1 MPSKNYVDQVQAAI
15 FQERTVPRDTRL
27 AGWAAL
33 VETFHVQ
40 VPVRHPTA
48 VSEQH
53 IKGSRRAE
61 GEWTVLD
68 KRYWPGE
75 SVVDQLDYALRN
87 EDLDL
92 LVLKRLFEAIPQET
106 VTSFVTSAPNGT
118 ANRRAWFLYEFL
130 TGNALDLPD
139 AAGPSFTD
147 LLDTSRYFTS
157 APRPSRRHKVRD
169 NLLGTP
175 AFCPIIRRTKTLEEF
190 GGRSLGSK
198 ANEVIGQTGAS
209 IVSRAASFLLLAD
222 SRASFEIEGEKPPR
236 NRLERWGRAV
246 LQAGKNPLT
255 LDEIVRLH
263 TVLIEDTRFTQPGLR
278 QDGVFLGERDHDG
291 DPLPEFI
298 GARPQDLESLVQGM
312 IAANER
318 MREGTL
324 DSVLQAAAIAFG
336 FVYIHPLQDGN
347 GRLHRCLIHHV
358 LAERKFTPPGM
369 VFPVS
374 PVMLDRIEA
383 YRDTLRAHSGPLMN
397 SIEWRPTPE
406 RNVEVLND
414 TADLYRYFDCTEA
427 AEFLYG
433 CVAHAIDEDLPHE
446 IDFLRRNDEAKR
458 RIMNLVEMPDRMTEN
473 LVRLIRVNDGKL
485 GRKRREGEF
494 EKLTDG
500 EVVSIEA
507 IVREA
512 FEDFEDYPSEARL

>member
-1 MPSKNYVDQVQAAI
+1 MASKNHPDQDQASI

-33 VETFHVQ
+33 VETFHIQ
-40 VPVRHPTA
+40 VPVRAPTA
-48 VSEQH
+48 VSKQH
-53 IKGSRRAE
+53 IKGSRRVE

-75 SVVDQLDYALRN
+75 SVADQLDFALRN
-87 EDLDL
+87 EYLDL
-92 LVLKRLFEAIPQET
+92 LVLKRLFQAIPQET
-106 VTSFVTSAPNGT
+106 VTAFVTSAPNGT
-118 ANRRAWFLYEFL
+118 SNRRAWFLYEFL
-130 TGNALDLPD
+130 TGKALDLPD

-147 LLDTSRYFTS
+147 LLDASRYFTS
-157 APRPSRRHKVRD
+157 TARPSRRHKVRD

-175 AFCPIIRRTKTLEEF
+175 AFVRSFAERR
-190 GGRSLGSK
+190 RSKSSARVLSEAK
-198 ANEVIGQTGAS
+198 ANKVIGQAGAS

-255 LDEIVRLH
+255 LDEIVRLQ

-278 QDGVFLGERDHDG
+278 RDGVFLGERDHDG

-318 MREGTL
+318 MLEGTL
-324 DSVLQAAAIAFG
+324 DSVLQAAATAFG
-336 FVYIHPLQDGN
+336 FFYIHPLQDGN

-358 LAERKFTPPGM
+358 LAERKFTALGV

-374 PVMLDRIEA
+374 PVMLYRIEA
-383 YRDTLRAHSGPLMN
+383 YRDTLRAHSSPLMN
-397 SIEWRPTPE
+397 YIEWRPTPE

-458 RIMNLVEMPDRMTEN
+458 RIMNLVEMPDCMTEN
-473 LVRLIRVNDGKL
+473 LVRLIRVSEGKL

-494 EKLTDG
+494 DRFTDD
-500 EVVSIEA
+500 EVISVEA
-507 IVREA
+507 IVRKA
-512 FEDFEDYPSEARL
+512 FEDFVG

>member
-1 MPSKNYVDQVQAAI
+1 
-15 FQERTVPRDTRL
+15 
-27 AGWAAL
+27 
-33 VETFHVQ
+33 
-40 VPVRHPTA
+40 
-48 VSEQH
+48 
-53 IKGSRRAE
+53 
-61 GEWTVLD
+61 
-68 KRYWPGE
+68 
-75 SVVDQLDYALRN
+75 
-87 EDLDL
+87 
-92 LVLKRLFEAIPQET
+92 
-106 VTSFVTSAPNGT
+106 
-118 ANRRAWFLYEFL
+118 
-130 TGNALDLPD
+130 
-139 AAGPSFTD
+139 
-147 LLDTSRYFTS
+147 
-157 APRPSRRHKVRD
+157 
-169 NLLGTP
+169 
-175 AFCPIIRRTKTLEEF
+175 
-190 GGRSLGSK
+190 
-198 ANEVIGQTGAS
+198 
-209 IVSRAASFLLLAD
+209 
-222 SRASFEIEGEKPPR
+222 
-236 NRLERWGRAV
+236 
-246 LQAGKNPLT
+246 
-255 LDEIVRLH
+255 
-263 TVLIEDTRFTQPGLR
+263 
-278 QDGVFLGERDHDG
+278 
-291 DPLPEFI
+291 
-298 GARPQDLESLVQGM
+298 
-312 IAANER
+312 
-318 MREGTL
+318 
-324 DSVLQAAAIAFG
+324 
-336 FVYIHPLQDGN
+336 
-347 GRLHRCLIHHV
+347 
-358 LAERKFTPPGM
+358 M